1 VALALWLKPPAGS
14 QPVTAAPSSVATL
27 EKRLRR
33 LQERASQKPLVAA
46 EAEAA
51 ARALAETERGLLRGA
66 TPALASAEMQQLMKQ
81 MLQTHGINM
90 QASEFGPV
98 KTAGEDYSQV
108 PLSVSFPC
116 AIEQWINLMVALRN
130 APQVLATQNIRLS
143 PGDQKNKLMNVH
155 MVVAGYI
162 RK

>member
-1 VALALWLKPPAGS
+1 LCLGGGTFPTRRPPHMTQRDKRALLIFCGAVIVALALWLKPPAGS

-51 ARALAETERGLLRGA
+51 TRALAETERGLLRGA
-66 TPALASAEMQQLMKQ
+66 TPALASAEMQQLIKQ

-116 AIEQWINLMVALRN
+116 AIEQWI
-130 APQVLATQNIRLS
+130 
-143 PGDQKNKLMNVH
+143 
-155 MVVAGYI
+155 
-162 RK
+162 